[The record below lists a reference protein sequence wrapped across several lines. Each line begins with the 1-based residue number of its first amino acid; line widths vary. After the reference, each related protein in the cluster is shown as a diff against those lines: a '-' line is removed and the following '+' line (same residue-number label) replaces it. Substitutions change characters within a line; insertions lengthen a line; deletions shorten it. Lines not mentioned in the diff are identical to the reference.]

1 MIINIK
7 SNSLLKK
14 SIVILGMNIL
24 VIKNFIYSKVGEKIF

>member
-14 SIVILGMNIL
+14 SIVISGMNIL